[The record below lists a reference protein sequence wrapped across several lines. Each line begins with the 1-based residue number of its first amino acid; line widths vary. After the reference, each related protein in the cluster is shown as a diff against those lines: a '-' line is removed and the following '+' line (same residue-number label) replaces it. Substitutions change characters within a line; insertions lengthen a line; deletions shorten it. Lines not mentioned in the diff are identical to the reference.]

1 MRKREKRAL
10 EKEREV
16 TESEKQRKKDY
27 ERERKAKQRQIK
39 KIQNQFEDLKQDDKK
54 SLEDVTVSEDMEQ
67 YMKSSQCGSI
77 SDEECFYEMLIN
89 KKDWYK
95 YRYMKEMKKLER
107 CNFQKEVRIKGRIMA
122 EAEAVKARN
131 SYIFDAEYLA

>member
-1 MRKREKRAL
+1 MREKRTL
-10 EKEREV
+10 EKERKV

-27 ERERKAKQRQIK
+27 ERERKAKQRRMK
-39 KIQNQFEDLKQDDKK
+39 KMQNKAEDLEQADMK
-54 SLEDVTVSEDMEQ
+54 SQEDATVSEDMEQ

-77 SDEECFYEMLIN
+77 SDEDCFYDMLIN

-107 CNFQKEVRIKGRIMA
+107 CNYQKEVHIKGRIMA

-131 SYIFDAEYLA
+131 SYMFDAEYLA

>member
-1 MRKREKRAL
+1 M
-10 EKEREV
+10 
-16 TESEKQRKKDY
+16 KKM
-27 ERERKAKQRQIK
+27 
-39 KIQNQFEDLKQDDKK
+39 QNQVEDLKQDDRK

-77 SDEECFYEMLIN
+77 SDEGCFYEMLIN

-107 CNFQKEVRIKGRIMA
+107 CNYQKEVHIKGRVMA

-131 SYIFDAEYLA
+131 SYMFDAEYLA